1 MPSVNPE
8 ILSWARETAGLTLE
22 AAAEELDIRDTR
34 GITAAQRL
42 AALETGEVTPS
53 RPILRRMAE
62 KYRRPLVAFYMSNVP
77 KKGDRGE
84 DFRTL
89 PAEHSRASDALLD
102 ALVRDIRARQS
113 IVRAILEDLEEAR
126 PLSFINSISMSA
138 GIQAVVGSIRQQLN
152 LELGQLRTLDYACNQ
167 ASIEEAF
174 GLLRSRVEAAGVF
187 VLLIG
192 NLGSHHTA
200 IDLDTFRGFALADDV
215 APFVV
220 INDQD
225 SRTAWSFTLVHELV
239 HLWLGE
245 TGVSGDQFASPVE
258 RFCNDV
264 AGEFLLPTE
273 ELSELDIKSATLL
286 EEVEQRITSFAN
298 DRNVSRSMVAYKLYR
313 AGTINQDIW
322 RQLSSSFRQSWLQA
336 TAEKRARARDHEGG
350 PNYYVVRRHRLGHA
364 LVGLVR
370 RSMADGILSPSKAG
384 KVLGVKPINVE
395 ALVNIA
401 GSQRSGQAV

>member
-8 ILSWARETAGLTLE
+8 ILSWARKTAGLSLEE
-22 AAAEELDIRDTR
+22 AAKKL
-34 GITAAQRL
+34 GIHAKGGVDAAQRL
-42 AALETGEVTPS
+42 AALEVGDDAPT
-53 RPILRRMAE
+53 RPTLLKMAQ
-62 KYRRPLVAFYMSNVP
+62 KYRRPLVVFYMSNVP
-77 KKGDRGE
+77 MKGDRGQ

-89 PAEHSRASDALLD
+89 PAQHSEAAEALLD

-113 IVRAILEDLEEAR
+113 MVRAMLEDLEEAR
-126 PLSFINSISMSA
+126 PLPFINSISMSA
-138 GIQAVVGSIRQQLN
+138 GIQAVVASIRQQLN
-152 LELGQLRTLDYACNQ
+152 LEFAQLRTHDHARNQ

-174 GLLRSRVEAAGVF
+174 GLLRSRVEATGVF

-200 IDLDTFRGFALADDV
+200 IDLDTFRGFALADDS

-225 SRTAWSFTLVHELV
+225 AHAAWSFTLVHELA

-245 TGVSGDQFASPVE
+245 TGVSGAQPGSPVE

-273 ELSELDIKSATLL
+273 ELSELDVRSSTLL
-286 EEVEQRITSFAN
+286 EMAERITSFAN

-322 RQLSSSFRQSWLQA
+322 RQLSSSFRDMWLQA
-336 TAEKRARARDHEGG
+336 RADRRESARDQEGG
-350 PNYYVVRRHRLGHA
+350 PSYYVVRRHRLGHA
-364 LVGLVR
+364 LVNLVR
-370 RSMADGILSPSKAG
+370 RTMADGILSPSKAA
-384 KVLGVKPINVE
+384 KVLGVKPINVQ
-395 ALVNIA
+395 ALVNA
-401 GSQRSGQAV
+401 TEL

>member
-22 AAAEELDIRDTR
+22 AAAEELDIHDTR

-89 PAEHSRASDALLD
+89 PAEHSKASDALLD

-113 IVRAILEDLEEAR
+113 MVRAVLEDAADAELLPFIGSAR
-126 PLSFINSISMSA
+126 MSDGVNS
-138 GIQAVVGSIRQQLN
+138 VVVSIKRRLN
-152 LELGQLRTLDYACNQ
+152 LDAASLRTL
-167 ASIEEAF
+167 ASAEKAF
-174 GLLRSRVEAAGVF
+174 GVLRSRAETSGVF

-192 NLGSHHTA
+192 NLGSRHTT
-200 IDLDTFRGFALADDV
+200 IDLDAFRGFALADDV
-215 APFVV
+215 APFIV

-225 SRTAWSFTLVHELV
+225 AQAAWSFTLVHELA
-239 HLWLGE
+239 HLWLGK
-245 TGVSGDQFASPVE
+245 TGVSGAQVGSPVE

-264 AGEFLLPTE
+264 AGEFLLPAE
-273 ELSELDIKSATLL
+273 ELHELDVEDSTFL
-286 EEVEQRITSFAN
+286 EEAERTITDFAN

-313 AGTINQDIW
+313 AGAINQDMW
-322 RQLSSSFRQSWLQA
+322 RQLSSSFRQSWLQ
-336 TAEKRARARDHEGG
+336 TRSEKGESARDHEGG